1 MCFADIPFTELN
13 ASVNGRLVEVL
24 DEVHA
29 CLDEAPTAACQTAL
43 ARTDEQFFY
52 TDQVGG
58 FLHTGLAAGG
68 GHPPWTIAH
77 NLSAYAVEAQIE
89 EDVIATVAFAAK
101 HNLRLAVKGTGH
113 DWFGRSG
120 SHPSFEGSLLI
131 WTHKM
136 KNIRWEHDG
145 FVPQGWSPLV

>member
-1 MCFADIPFTELN
+1 MQSERSQRTMVIFSFGSLVFVALAGVQVPNCRCRAPALCFADIPFTELN

-68 GHPPWTIAH
+68 GRPP
-77 NLSAYAVEAQIE
+77 L
-89 EDVIATVAFAAK
+89 ED
-101 HNLRLAVKGTGH
+101 HSQP
-113 DWFGRSG
+113 FGVCSG
-120 SHPSFEGSLLI
+120 GADRRGCDRYGRVCGQTQSTSGGQRHGP
-131 WTHKM
+131 
-136 KNIRWEHDG
+136 
-145 FVPQGWSPLV
+145 